1 MTASQL
7 QGITISND
15 PTTGLERKIF
25 LKEFSWLPLENY
37 IKTVFQVK
45 YFVDG
50 VDATSNRLA
59 SYEKTLYASDNEN
72 VNPLTG
78 ELVDSEF
85 EGGVGEY
92 SFFLAYAENPIELYG
107 LLYSR
112 AINADQA
119 RQAFDI

>member
-7 QGITISND
+7 QGIEISND

-25 LKEFSWLPLENY
+25 LKEFSWIPLENY

-50 VDATSNRLA
+50 VDATSNRLP

-78 ELVDSEF
+78 QLVSPEF

-107 LLYSR
+107 LIYQR
-112 AINADQA
+112 AINADQS

>member
-1 MTASQL
+1 MNASQL
-7 QGITISND
+7 QGIAISND
-15 PTTGLERKIF
+15 PISGLERKIY

-50 VDATSNRLA
+50 VDATSNRLP

-78 ELVDSEF
+78 ELVDVEF

-112 AINADQA
+112 AIEADQA
-119 RQAFDI
+119 RQAFDV

>member
-7 QGITISND
+7 QGIEISND

-25 LKEFSWLPLENY
+25 LKEFSWIPLENY

-50 VDATSNRLA
+50 VDATSNRLP

-78 ELVDSEF
+78 QLVSPEF

-107 LLYSR
+107 LIYLR